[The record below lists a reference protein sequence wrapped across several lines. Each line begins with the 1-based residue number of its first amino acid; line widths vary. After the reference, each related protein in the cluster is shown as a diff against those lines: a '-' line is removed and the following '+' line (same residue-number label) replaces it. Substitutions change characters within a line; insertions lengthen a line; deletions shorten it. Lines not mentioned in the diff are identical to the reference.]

1 MKKTAILICLIFSLL
16 VSCSKESKGLVIEK
30 AENLLSDAPTAPV
43 GYEYLEGVGSWL
55 NAETEYKP
63 ASDEGIDTLFE
74 NNFILSGGNLYF
86 QLKKEETKKDEN
98 GTGYYYTSG
107 KDVYAYISSQTGER
121 HFLCPD
127 PLCTHGSFSD
137 CRYLSLG

>member
-30 AENLLSDAPTAPV
+30 AENLLSDAPTAPE

-55 NAETEYKP
+55 EPETEYKP

-86 QLKKEETKKDEN
+86 QLKKRRLKRTKTEQ
-98 GTGYYYTSG
+98 GTTTHQEKMSTR
-107 KDVYAYISSQTGER
+107 ISAVRQASAI
-121 HFLCPD
+121 
-127 PLCTHGSFSD
+127 FSAPT
-137 CRYLSLG
+137 RFAHTAHSATVGILV